1 MRLHRPQRGRIH
13 HGPSQRSAFVMTRSG
28 FQPMPTG
35 GHGDDVGLAA
45 VTGAAVDTVRRFMPI
60 EPPRALQAALAPLD
74 DDQYVSKLGSRC
86 VGTLKLPED
95 HILSVPGLLDTFFNG
110 LLIRRA
116 LPLSASSGSF
126 SFILLYSGEHFLLYV
141 FVI

>member
-1 MRLHRPQRGRIH
+1 
-13 HGPSQRSAFVMTRSG
+13 
-28 FQPMPTG
+28 MPTG

-60 EPPRALQAALAPLD
+60 EPPRVLQAALAPLD

-86 VGTLKLPED
+86 VGTLKLPMSLEG
-95 HILSVPGLLDTFFNG
+95 HILSAPGLLVTFFKG

-116 LPLSASSGSF
+116 LPLSASSGAF
-126 SFILLYSGEHFLLYV
+126 SFILSINSNWTGSQV
-141 FVI
+141 RRDD